1 LNFGLRNSEFGFP
14 KQTRKIVKSEIR
26 NPKFEILAMS
36 KPKIARRCPVCG
48 ASIREA
54 AFFCPQCGEQLTP
67 QDREE
72 KPTTSVVTTPLDDV
86 SSDMDEAGNKKAP
99 DAEKLGTLGASATP
113 SPKTSAEKAPVG
125 KVRDKIQRATILAR
139 DVEGDV
145 KHRVQK
151 VRQISSVVLD
161 EAGYDPSLRFVLV
174 AAALFVL
181 FLLVLLLNKLIV

>member
-1 LNFGLRNSEFGFP
+1 
-14 KQTRKIVKSEIR
+14 
-26 NPKFEILAMS
+26 MS
-36 KPKIARRCPVCG
+36 KPEIARRCPVCG

-54 AFFCPQCGEQLTP
+54 ALFCPQCGEHLTH
-67 QDREE
+67 QKLEE
-72 KPTTSVVTTPLDDV
+72 KQTTSVVTTPLVELSPNPDESKNDDSQPASV
-86 SSDMDEAGNKKAP
+86 PQKLEVLDPPAAP
-99 DAEKLGTLGASATP
+99 PRKP
-113 SPKTSAEKAPVG
+113 SVDKAPVG
-125 KVRDKIQRATILAR
+125 KVRDKIQRATSLAR

-174 AAALFVL
+174 AAALFIL

>member
-1 LNFGLRNSEFGFP
+1 
-14 KQTRKIVKSEIR
+14 
-26 NPKFEILAMS
+26 MS

-72 KPTTSVVTTPLDDV
+72 KPTTSVVTTPLDEA
-86 SSDMDEAGNKKAP
+86 SSGMDEAGNKQAP
-99 DAEKLGTLGASATP
+99 DAEKLETLEASVTS
-113 SPKTSAEKAPVG
+113 SPKAFAEKPPVG
-125 KVRDKIQRATILAR
+125 KVRDKIQRATTLAR

-145 KHRVQK
+145 KNRVQK